1 MPLLQPR
8 LISASRAKDGRQV
21 VSDEGLHTRKRES
34 VPGETQC
41 HHRVHAVQAHAAALG
56 TVLHRQRRHVCL
68 PQPLFAFEI
77 WSGRIWPLRMFFL
90 RHWSAPAGIRGPR
103 YSQSRSS
110 PRHSRLPSYVR
121 EPWPVERGATLFSGC
136 SRSRSIASS
145 RRCAL
150 PESRFCCAVA
160 RSRTAWSKPRG
171 SAASTSAA
179 GSVRVFASPRGLSRA
194 RGSERGAFARVANS
208 A

>member
-1 MPLLQPR
+1 MLLLQPR

-150 PESRFCCAVA
+150 PESRFCCVTSCTVAHGVVLRAPVGSAGAADAPAA
-160 RSRTAWSKPRG
+160 RS
-171 SAASTSAA
+171 AAMGT
-179 GSVRVFASPRGLSRA
+179 RK
-194 RGSERGAFARVANS
+194 
-208 A
+208 

>member
-150 PESRFCCAVA
+150 PESRFCCVTNWLHGRA
-160 RSRTAWSKPRG
+160 RRG
-171 SAASTSAA
+171 A
-179 GSVRVFASPRGLSRA
+179 SRA
-194 RGSERGAFARVANS
+194 RRQRGRRGRARGEECGDGHAQMIRVS
-208 A
+208 GLYI